1 MMAAALAMDLRIRV
15 LQAVSGGMTVAAAA
29 ETFSVSS
36 RTIYN
41 WKSRA
46 RDRGSP
52 KPRDGKTGPKPKL
65 GEFRESILALI
76 RENSG
81 ITLEDLQTKLKLP
94 VCLSTIWLALKT
106 WGIVLKKSPSG
117 GRTAATGRRAAASL
131 VGHSDAASPAG
142 ALRVH
147 Q

>member
-1 MMAAALAMDLRIRV
+1 MAGPLAMDLRTRV
-15 LQAVSGGMTVAAAA
+15 LQAVHAGMTVEAAA
-29 ETFSVSS
+29 ETYSVSS

-41 WKSRA
+41 WKSLM

-52 KPRDGKTGPKPKL
+52 EPRDGKTGPKPKL
-65 GEFRESILALI
+65 ECFREPILALI

-81 ITLEDLQTKLKLP
+81 ITLEDLRTKLSLP

-106 WGIVLKKSPSG
+106 WGIVLKKSAPR
-117 GRTAATGRRAAASL
+117 GRTAATGCRATASL

-142 ALRVH
+142 ALRLH
-147 Q
+147 R